1 MPLLRFP
8 KRDTEGLPAALV
20 DNNNQTTY
28 TISSS
33 SPLTVTYASPK
44 FVYAII
50 VISSAN
56 ATDPPVTSDNVRL
69 QVTAD
74 GTLYHES
81 GSYITH
87 SNVTRAIKNAYFWVN
102 RTIKGWKLI
111 TSEATLRIGEV
122 IVLVPDDTK
131 PYLTTV
137 YPDNIEILDNGTSS
151 LDYFSNL
158 STISDGDDNTYATFA
173 FRGGYTTYTLYLQA
187 SFSMPMLSVITPF
200 LLAEIDVGSSNVG
213 GIINENFSHGY
224 FHWGA
229 VKSISHTSSYFPRN
243 SDIPQTYGPS
253 HLWTQR
259 VHEDIT
265 NDYFYVWAAFGS
277 PFSLNPANY
286 ARIYP
291 PSAGTALLEALPP
304 NRLIWD
310 GKTLY
315 VPYFFSL
322 PHRPLFIAR
331 KGYHIYYATNTT
343 SEPIIYVA
351 ASGQDGVIYLNFGL
365 RIQTSI
371 PVNSQFFLKIYGLG
385 FLCFPQIDVEIPL
398 VIPAGAVWYEHVP
411 LNTFTRDNNETT
423 ESPDITTD
431 EKIVTFYP
439 AAVDVSSG
447 RAIRYRIRS
456 TSGGTSTFNVDRYYG
471 FHRTSDDSI
480 VWYYKR
486 DSYSVGNTL
495 QSFDV
500 TGADQYGQTKVIKVE
515 IKPT

>member
-1 MPLLRFP
+1 MPQLRFP
-8 KRDTEGLPAALV
+8 KRDTEGLPTTLV
-20 DNNNQTTY
+20 DNNNRTTY
-28 TISSS
+28 TINSS

-44 FVYAII
+44 LVYAII
-50 VISSAN
+50 VVSSAN

-69 QVTAD
+69 QVTTD
-74 GTLYHES
+74 GILYQEN

-87 SNVTRAIKNAYFWVN
+87 SNVTLAIKNAYFWVN
-102 RTIKGWKLI
+102 KTIKGWKLI
-111 TSEATLRIGEV
+111 TSEATLPIGEI
-122 IVLVPDDTK
+122 IVLTPDDTK
-131 PYLTTV
+131 PYLTTI
-137 YPDNIEILDNGTSS
+137 YPDNIEIIDDGTSN

-158 STISDGDDNTYATFA
+158 SAISDGDDNTHATFV
-173 FRGGYTTYTLYLQA
+173 FRGGYTVYTLYLQT

-200 LLAEIDVGSSNVG
+200 LLAEIDRGSSNVG

-229 VKSISHTSSYFPRN
+229 VKAISHTSYYFPRN
-243 SDIPQTYGPS
+243 NNIPQTYGPF

-265 NDYFYVWAAFGS
+265 NDYSYVWAAFGS

-286 ARIYP
+286 GRIYL

-315 VPYFFSL
+315 APYFFSL
-322 PHRPLFIAR
+322 PHRPIFIAR
-331 KGYHIYYATNTT
+331 NNYHIYYATNTMT
-343 SEPIIYVA
+343 EPIIYVA
-351 ASGQDGVIYLNFGL
+351 ANGQDGVIYLNFGL
-365 RIQTSI
+365 RIQTATS
-371 PVNSQFFLKIYGLG
+371 VSSQFSFKIYGLG
-385 FLCFPQIDVEIPL
+385 FLCFPQMDVEIPS
-398 VIPAGAVWYEHVP
+398 VIPAGTVWYEHVP

-471 FHRTSDDSI
+471 FHRASDDNI
-480 VWYYKR
+480 LWYYKR
-486 DSYSVGNTL
+486 DSYSVGDTL

-500 TGADQYGQTKVIKVE
+500 TGEDQMGKTKVIKVE